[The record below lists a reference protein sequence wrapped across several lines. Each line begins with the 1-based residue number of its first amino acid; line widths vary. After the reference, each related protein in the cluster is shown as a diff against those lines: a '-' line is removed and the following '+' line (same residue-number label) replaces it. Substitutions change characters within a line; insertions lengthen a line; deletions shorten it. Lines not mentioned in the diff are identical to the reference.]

1 VGGSSV
7 DGGGGGGWHCRSVVV
22 VDGSDDSIVWQRQVH
37 GFTHIPML
45 YPDTCTDLSVSD
57 LDL

>member
-1 VGGSSV
+1 VGV
-7 DGGGGGGWHCRSVVV
+7 NGGGGGEWHCRSVVVV
-22 VDGSDDSIVWQRQVH
+22 VDGSDDSIVRQRQVY

-45 YPDTCTDLSVSD
+45 YPDTHTDLSISN